1 MLGNS
6 FNCSKLFSE
15 FPEFIGTTQAPNL
28 KLHGMFNHIETT
40 GPPTAER
47 ARRLPPDKLKAAKQI
62 FHRLLEEGVCHPSS
76 SPWASP
82 IHMTRKKDGQWRICG
97 DYRRLNSLTIPDKYP
112 IPHLHD
118 FTTNLRGKT
127 GFSKLDLQ
135 MAYHQ
140 IPIAPEDVPKTA
152 VIMPFGL
159 FEYNMMTFGLC
170 NAGQTFQ
177 WYINQALGDLDYAF
191 IYIDD
196 ILVASANSE
205 KHEKHLRVVHQ
216 RLKEFS
222 LRLKTSKCQFGQSEL
237 EFLGYQVNS
246 EGLKQTP
253 DKIQA
258 IANFPKPTTVV
269 ELRRFLGLVNF
280 YRRSLPHAAQI
291 HEPLLKFIHDS
302 KKNDKRKIA
311 WCTETEEAFEHV
323 KRDLVNATHCHELN
337 PFGWPPNLA

>member
-1 MLGNS
+1 MLYAANNSRVFTYGERRLTPNFNLRREYPWNFLRASVPYPIIGADFLAHYGLIPDLRRRKLIDSVTGLTSDAWLQTAPVFGVRMLGHS

-15 FPEFIGTTQAPNL
+15 FPEVIGTTQAPNL
-28 KLHGMFNHIETT
+28 KLHGVFHHIETT

-62 FHRLLEEGVCHPSS
+62 FHRLLEEGVCRPSR

-97 DYRRLNSLTIPDKYP
+97 DYRRLNSVTIPDKYP

-127 GFSKLDLQ
+127 AFSKLDLQ

-140 IPIAPEDVPKTA
+140 IPIAPKDLPKTA
-152 VIMPFGL
+152 VITPFGL
-159 FEYNMMTFGLC
+159 FEYNVMTFGLC
-170 NAGQTFQ
+170 NAWQTFQ
-177 WYINQALGDLDYAF
+177 RYINQALGDLDYAF
-191 IYIDD
+191 VYIDD

-205 KHEKHLRVVHQ
+205 EHEKHLRVVFQ

-222 LRLKTSKCQFGQSEL
+222 LRLNTSKCQLGQSEL

-246 EGLKQTP
+246 EGLKPTP
-253 DKIQA
+253 D
-258 IANFPKPTTVV
+258 
-269 ELRRFLGLVNF
+269 
-280 YRRSLPHAAQI
+280 
-291 HEPLLKFIHDS
+291 
-302 KKNDKRKIA
+302 
-311 WCTETEEAFEHV
+311 
-323 KRDLVNATHCHELN
+323 
-337 PFGWPPNLA
+337 